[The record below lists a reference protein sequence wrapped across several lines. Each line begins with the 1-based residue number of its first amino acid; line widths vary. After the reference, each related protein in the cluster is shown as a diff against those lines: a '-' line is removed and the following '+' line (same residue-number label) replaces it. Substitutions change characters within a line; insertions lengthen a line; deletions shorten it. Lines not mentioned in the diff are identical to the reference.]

1 MKKNKRYLMILTL
14 LTFLLSFVVGCSK
27 SDSES
32 QKPTQQTKNNQQTNI
47 TEQPSNNNQ
56 SNAASQTPNTQ
67 QTPTVPQTPDKEVT
81 TNIPQNPNT
90 QVTPSNQQPN
100 VKTIVP
106 DTSTQIDYIE
116 YIRSGS
122 LYDYPYVT
130 VGEAFDNF
138 FGESNWYE
146 FYDDYNNHII
156 EIEGYGYEYEEYVL
170 INVQFILY
178 PNGEFQTW
186 ALWVDGELRS
196 DADLQG
202 FIDAVFN
209 P

>member
-1 MKKNKRYLMILTL
+1 MKKNKHCLMILTL
-14 LTFLLSFVVGCSK
+14 STFLLSFVVGCSK

-32 QKPTQQTKNNQQTNI
+32 QKTTPQPKNNQQTNI

-56 SNAASQTPNTQ
+56 ANSSSQTPNTQ

-81 TNIPQNPNT
+81 TDIPQTPNT
-90 QVTPSNQQPN
+90 QTVPSNRQPN
-100 VKTIVP
+100 VKTVVP
-106 DTSTQIDYIE
+106 DNSTQIDYIE

-156 EIEGYGYEYEEYVL
+156 EIEGYGYEYEEFVL

-178 PNGEFQTW
+178 PNGEFETW
-186 ALWVDGELRS
+186 GLWVDGELRT